1 MNIPTDTE
9 LMLQV
14 RAGNLDQLGILFERH
29 HKTLYNFFLR
39 LTSSVTAS
47 EDLVQEVFFRM
58 LKYHQTYR
66 GDSEYTIWMFR
77 IARNARA
84 DYFRKKSRDS
94 DKHDEANDSLISTEK
109 NPGEILEAEQDIQL
123 VKTALAQIPEQDREV
138 LLLSRFE
145 NIKYK
150 QIAEMLECQE
160 GTVKARVHR
169 ALQKLKDAFFELSGD
184 IANET
189 R

>member
-1 MNIPTDTE
+1 MSIPTDIE

-14 RAGNLDQLGILFERH
+14 HAGDLDQLGVLFERH
-29 HKTLYNFFLR
+29 HKILYNFFLR
-39 LTSSVTAS
+39 LTSSVTIS
-47 EDLVQEVFFRM
+47 EDLVQEVFLRM
-58 LKYHQTYR
+58 LKYRHTYR
-66 GDSEYTIWMFR
+66 GDSEFTTWMFR
-77 IARNARA
+77 IAKNARI
-84 DYFRKKSRDS
+84 DYFRKKSRES
-94 DKHDEANDSLISTEK
+94 DHHDEADENLVSSEK
-109 NPGEILEAEQDIQL
+109 NPGEKLESEQDIELIQ
-123 VKTALAQIPEQDREV
+123 TALAQISEHDREV

-150 QIAEMLECQE
+150 QIAEILDCQE

-189 R
+189 G